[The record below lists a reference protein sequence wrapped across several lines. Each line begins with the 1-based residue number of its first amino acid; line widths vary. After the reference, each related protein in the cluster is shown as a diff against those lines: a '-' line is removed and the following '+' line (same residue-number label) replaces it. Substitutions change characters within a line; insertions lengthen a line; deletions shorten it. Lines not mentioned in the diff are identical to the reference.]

1 LIVGAPGPNGRTAQR
16 TDPKGV
22 SDLKVRLASAV
33 VLGPLVL
40 LAAYLGGFV
49 FLLLVLAAGFL
60 FLLEWLTITG
70 TAKRSL
76 ASFAGHVTVAGVG
89 LLFAFGLPALALA
102 GIAAGAVAVLTL
114 SGFDRAGRWA
124 AEGTLYS
131 AGAVYALL
139 AVRATENG
147 PLFVFFLLI
156 VVWAT
161 DIFAYFAGRSIGG
174 PKLWPRVSPKKTWSG
189 AIGGLTAAVILASG
203 LVMLVGE
210 TNVWPWALL
219 AAILSAVSQ
228 AGDLLES
235 AIKRRFDVKDS
246 GGLIPGHGGIMDR
259 VDGLVAAA
267 IAAVLL
273 GLLAGGT
280 IADPISGLALG

>member
-1 LIVGAPGPNGRTAQR
+1 MMADPGPGGRSDQR
-16 TDPKGV
+16 ADQKSG

-70 TAKRSL
+70 TAKRSFVS
-76 ASFAGHVTVAGVG
+76 AAGHATVAGVG
-89 LLFAFGLPALALA
+89 ILFAFGAPAMALAAILA
-102 GIAAGAVAVLTL
+102 GSGAVLAL

-139 AVRATENG
+139 AVRATESG

-161 DIFAYFAGRSIGG
+161 DVFAYFAGRSIGG

-189 AIGGLTAAVILASG
+189 AIGGLTAAVILATG
-203 LVMLVGE
+203 LVMIAGE
-210 TNVWPWALL
+210 TQVWPWVGL
-219 AAILSAVSQ
+219 AIFLSAVSQ

-267 IAAVLL
+267 IAAVLM
-273 GLLAGGT
+273 GILAGGS